1 MAKIVDLVVPN
12 IGDFKNVEI
21 IEVLIKENQNIKKN
35 DGIIT
40 LESDKSSVEV
50 PSQFS
55 GKVKIIKIK
64 VGDKISEGDKI
75 GEIEITS
82 DEPIQE
88 QKSEDKKIEIQKE
101 SRAFKNTTLLKIPA
115 LGIAKNLIIAEILL
129 KKDQFIKADDI
140 ALLIEDEESAYEIP
154 SPISGIVKN
163 IILKKGQQVKV
174 GDSIAEIFN
183 QNLETKIKEQVI
195 VENLSQ
201 DNNQYQ
207 NIKSASPKIRK
218 FARELGV
225 NIQLVEGSAR
235 KGRILEEDIKQFI
248 KSTLNNKINKEEVI
262 IQKTET
268 KEEKL
273 PYEHGEFG
281 EIDVQKIPRIKRLSG
296 PHLVKAW
303 NEIPHVTQFDEID
316 VTDMEH
322 FRKNLIDLNTKEK
335 ITITP
340 LAFIMKALV
349 NGMKKY
355 PNFNSSLE
363 STGENIIYK
372 KYFHIGVA
380 VDTPHGLMVPKM
392 RNVDQKDLLTLSNE
406 LRKISKLSKELRI
419 DKKEFFGG
427 SMTISSLGGIG
438 GSFFTPIINNPE
450 VAIIGIGK
458 TEIKQ
463 VFIEGKF
470 IARAMMPISLSYD
483 HRIIDGAEAARFC
496 QDLKLSLGKNFAFN
510 LSF

>member
-12 IGDFKNVEI
+12 IGNFKNVEI
-21 IEVLIKENQNIKKN
+21 IEVLIKENQNIKKD

-55 GKVKIIKIK
+55 GKVKIIKVKI
-64 VGDKISEGDKI
+64 GDKISEGDKI

-82 DEPIQE
+82 DELIQE
-88 QKSEDKKIEIQKE
+88 KKSENKKNEIQKD
-101 SRAFKNTTLLKIPA
+101 SKAFNDTTLLKIPP
-115 LGIAKNLIIAEILL
+115 LGTTKKLIVSEIFLR
-129 KKDQFIKADDI
+129 KDQSIKIDQI
-140 ALLIEDEESAYEIP
+140 ALLIEDEENAYEIP

-163 IILKKGQQVKV
+163 IILKKSQQVKV
-174 GDSIAEIFN
+174 GDSIAEILN
-183 QNLETKIKEQVI
+183 QALEIEIKKQI
-195 VENLSQ
+195 IIENTIK
-201 DNNQYQ
+201 DNHEYHS
-207 NIKSASPKIRK
+207 IKSASPKIRK

-225 NIQLVEGSAR
+225 DIQLVHGSAR
-235 KGRILEEDIKQFI
+235 KGRILEEDIKKFI
-248 KSTLNNKINKEEVI
+248 KGTLNNKVNKEEVI
-262 IQKTET
+262 KKIET
-268 KEEKL
+268 KEGKL
-273 PYEHGEFG
+273 LYEHGEFG
-281 EIDVQKIPRIKRLSG
+281 EIEIQKIPRIKRLSG

-363 STGENIIYK
+363 SAGENIIYK

-380 VDTPHGLMVPKM
+380 VDTPHGLMVPKI

-406 LRKISKLSKELRI
+406 LRKISKLSKELKI

-427 SMTISSLGGIG
+427 SITISSLGGIG

-470 IARAMMPISLSYD
+470 IARAMLPISLSYD

-496 QDLKLSLGKNFAFN
+496 QDLKFSLGKNFAFN